1 MAQSS
6 KPFRPEARQ
15 DKSAV
20 KTIAGVLIALA
31 LLAASFTLLVIS
43 SPPPSVWMKGG
54 GDTPRFYLSSAS
66 SDFDAIYEQEEGDA
80 EERPL
85 SPGANLQPGIPHVC
99 PDNGEA
105 MIRARA
111 EEIEIMLA
119 GEAEVVTG
127 SIGSP
132 RALLLV
138 YGEMYMVVG
147 ADEEREPVEITAAG
161 RNIAIER
168 PAKVRVDAGRD
179 AAVVEIFEGSLTL
192 RENRPGPQRGFASG
206 SVVRFKEDGGFDERT
221 NALLPAPVPV
231 GPLPGSVF
239 LREGR
244 TPLPVTFTWRRVDGA
259 QRYRV
264 EVADDVLFS
273 RKLTTS
279 LVADNNLTLADLAE
293 GRYYWR
299 VSAMGS
305 SNSHSEPAGPWPLE
319 VRAAERGRAEIP
331 EAPSLRLGRIEAQSN
346 LITIR
351 GQTEPGAIVEIELEA
366 EGITLPSE
374 RRVLV
379 APDGSFRHQQPVD
392 VRGIIT
398 VIVTAYY
405 RAEKVSTVIGEVR
418 VDF

>member
-1 MAQSS
+1 MAQSI

-20 KTIAGVLIALA
+20 KTLAGVLVALVM
-31 LLAASFTLLVIS
+31 LAGSFTLLVIS
-43 SPPPSVWMKGG
+43 SPPPSVWLKAG
-54 GDTPRFYLSSAS
+54 GDTPRFYLSAAS
-66 SDFDAIYEQEEGDA
+66 SGFEAVYQQEEGEA
-80 EERPL
+80 EERPV
-85 SPGANLQPGIPHVC
+85 SQGANLQPGVPHLC

-105 MIRARA
+105 IVRARA
-111 EEIEIMLA
+111 EEIELMLT
-119 GEAEVVTG
+119 GETEIVT
-127 SIGSP
+127 SSMGSP
-132 RALLLV
+132 RAILLV
-138 YGEMYMVVG
+138 RGDMFMLVG
-147 ADEEREPVEITAAG
+147 ADEEREPVEITVAERNITVERPSSVQISAG
-161 RNIAIER
+161 RQE
-168 PAKVRVDAGRD
+168 
-179 AAVVEIFEGSLTL
+179 AVLEIFEGSVSLK
-192 RENRPGPQRGFASG
+192 ENRPGPSRNFTSG
-206 SVVRFKEDGGFDERT
+206 TVVRLKADGGFDERT

-231 GPLPGSVF
+231 GPPPGSVF
-239 LREGR
+239 LREGQ

-264 EVADDVLFS
+264 EVADDILFS

-305 SNSHSEPAGPWPLE
+305 SSSHSEPAGPWPLE

-351 GQTEPGAIVEIELEA
+351 GQTEPGAIVEIELQA